1 MPSCALKN
9 RWFSFWLALFML
21 VGATPPAW
29 SAGPW
34 PASVVT
40 VPGGD
45 RVQIGE
51 QGVELLDAADSGR
64 LEDVLHVLAQA
75 GRAADGVAVLIYVA
89 KNRPEL
95 ADGLAALG
103 LAVLAK
109 PDSGVDATTLL
120 DAIAQAAREGAE
132 FDEQLKGE
140 NSVSGSGVASVD
152 LAGLQP
158 AAGPHGRE
166 GDSEPSVGAQLSP
179 SVTYGA
185 AGGFSGGAGTGLPAG
200 LFIGSSSGVRTPTA
214 GDANAGQTP
223 SADPSPATPTA
234 PPAQTPP
241 VVAQQP
247 DPGVVD
253 PPADGGVS

>member
-21 VGATPPAW
+21 VGAMPPAW
-29 SAGPW
+29 AAGPW
-34 PASVVT
+34 PASIVT

-51 QGVELLDAADSGR
+51 QGAELLDAADSGR

-75 GRAADGVAVLIYVA
+75 GRVSDGVAVLIYVA
-89 KNRPEL
+89 RNRPEL
-95 ADGLAALG
+95 VDGLAALG

-132 FDEQLKGE
+132 FNDQLKAV
-140 NSVSGSGVASVD
+140 NSVSETGAASGNLAS
-152 LAGLQP
+152 LQP
-158 AAGPHGRE
+158 AVGPNGRE
-166 GDSEPSVGAQLSP
+166 GDSEPSVGAPLLP
-179 SVTYGA
+179 PVTYGA
-185 AGGFSGGAGTGLPAG
+185 AGGFGGGAGAGLPAG
-200 LFIGSSSGVRTPTA
+200 LFVGSSSGFGTSTA
-214 GDANAGQTP
+214 GNANADQTP
-223 SADPSPATPTA
+223 SADPTPPTPTA
-234 PPAQTPP
+234 PPEQTPP